1 MMYVIIKILS
11 LVFKV
16 TNLLSYP
23 SRILRYYSLYSFSR
37 GESTEEDMIDLN
49 SIMAFVKG
57 FWFFFLYLIIISS
70 ITGTW
75 YPVAF
80 DKFEQ
85 SLSMSPS
92 IEVFLSKSRAADNY
106 LSSPVGHIS
115 RGKYGDYSFRIYL
128 YFSLILLSVLLLKS
142 LLSTIRFS

>member
-1 MMYVIIKILS
+1 MLK
-11 LVFKV
+11 
-16 TNLLSYP
+16 
-23 SRILRYYSLYSFSR
+23 YYSLYSFSR

-57 FWFFFLYLIIISS
+57 FWFFFLYFIIISS

-92 IEVFLSKSRAADNY
+92 IEVFLSKSSAADDY

-115 RGKYGDYSFRIYL
+115 RGKYGD
-128 YFSLILLSVLLLKS
+128 
-142 LLSTIRFS
+142 